1 MTPLI
6 IWPTYFKSERRHKIS
21 NVHWISDF
29 YAIFK
34 NKICK
39 TITPTQFHFPFAAR
53 QFNNYIAHN
62 CLSLSFKELD
72 KLATQSPPQ
81 PMWELRDKHKQSSSH
96 LLLLLELWPNGCI
109 GPFTSEQEENH
120 LYTTPTA
127 SSPSSSRF
135 LWWNRPRP
143 CNWDICRKQV
153 THSGMCVAWHRPL
166 QLWDWSH
173 SSGFLVKADRLQA
186 SDSSHR
192 NLCLQTDTAETVNQ
206 SLFLLRLG
214 LWQMCGRSSC
224 VAAAP
229 NASFH
234 VRCFNSHSQILKP
247 CFIGNQWP
255 KELKLRL

>member
-1 MTPLI
+1 MTKSARLSHSFIFHLQPDNLI
-6 IWPTYFKSERRHKIS
+6 TMHITAWFWVSKNLINYPWPILNTESTS
-21 NVHWISDF
+21 ADV
-29 YAIFK
+29 
-34 NKICK
+34 
-39 TITPTQFHFPFAAR
+39 
-53 QFNNYIAHN
+53 
-62 CLSLSFKELD
+62 
-72 KLATQSPPQ
+72 
-81 PMWELRDKHKQSSSH
+81 RDKHKQSSSH
-96 LLLLLELWPNGCI
+96 LLLLERWPNGCI
-109 GPFTSEQEENH
+109 TSEQEENR

-127 SSPSSSRF
+127 STPSSSRF

-173 SSGFLVKADRLQA
+173 SSGFLVKTDRLQA

-214 LWQMCGRSSC
+214 LWQTWGRSSC

-229 NASFH
+229 NTSFH
-234 VRCFNSHSQILKP
+234 IRCFNSHSQILKP